1 MKDTSQ
7 RLPETTRDGQDDTKQ
22 ANQTTTRREGGDGFP
37 RDHLA
42 NERTLLAWGR
52 TGIALMG
59 LGFVVARFGLLIREL
74 GPSLPHHLPIGTS
87 TAFGT
92 ALVVLGAALLAVATL
107 RYLRIGQAIESRAFQ
122 WSPLLGVILGALL
135 VLAGVLLAI
144 YLILTA

>member
-1 MKDTSQ
+1 M
-7 RLPETTRDGQDDTKQ
+7 
-22 ANQTTTRREGGDGFP
+22 
-37 RDHLA
+37 
-42 NERTLLAWGR
+42 
-52 TGIALMG
+52 
-59 LGFVVARFGLLIREL
+59 
-74 GPSLPHHLPIGTS
+74 PHHLPIGTS